1 MMHRKEK
8 DAKKKQHIILV
19 KEIKIR
25 PKIDEH
31 DLQTKVKHI
40 VRFLNDGNKARVTM
54 MFRGREMAHI
64 DLGRKILDRII
75 DLLKDISQVEQQP
88 KLEGRNMTLGLAP
101 KG

>member
-75 DLLKDISQVEQQP
+75 NLLKDISQVEQQP

-101 KG
+101 KR

>member
-40 VRFLNDGNKARVTM
+40 IRFLNDGNKARVTM

-101 KG
+101 KR